1 MLSLGTEEAEPSLH
15 IVRLLTFQPGILFCE
30 IPYTAEVLHQV
41 GKYVGAINHALHVS
55 NTHNLSSFFLFWTI
69 RINTILLNLSFM

>member
-1 MLSLGTEEAEPSLH
+1 MLSPGMEEAGPILH
-15 IVRLLTFQPGILFCE
+15 IVRLLTFQPGILLYE

-55 NTHNLSSFFLFWTI
+55 NTHNLSGLF
-69 RINTILLNLSFM
+69 SYFEPS